1 MEELA
6 HSGGAGRPG
15 VGRSS
20 QQFAPVNLGSN
31 ISLVHFN
38 VSYSCAYPAAPSEP
52 VGVAMASKHV
62 GSQLIELSLS
72 DKDFIAVS
80 EEVSCRIVSWT

>member
-1 MEELA
+1 MCLNVA
-6 HSGGAGRPG
+6 FP
-15 VGRSS
+15 
-20 QQFAPVNLGSN
+20 PV
-31 ISLVHFN
+31 
-38 VSYSCAYPAAPSEP
+38 APSEP

-80 EEVSCRIVSWT
+80 EEVSFTTVDLWFVIISPRFGYFTW

>member
-1 MEELA
+1 MCLNVA
-6 HSGGAGRPG
+6 FP
-15 VGRSS
+15 
-20 QQFAPVNLGSN
+20 PV
-31 ISLVHFN
+31 
-38 VSYSCAYPAAPSEP
+38 APSEP

-80 EEVSCRIVSWT
+80 EEVSFMMWNCGLLLFPQDLATSHGKIP

>member
-1 MEELA
+1 MFPLYTLTF
-6 HSGGAGRPG
+6 PT
-15 VGRSS
+15 
-20 QQFAPVNLGSN
+20 
-31 ISLVHFN
+31 
-38 VSYSCAYPAAPSEP
+38 CAYPAAPSEP

-62 GSQLIELSLS
+62 GSQLIDLSLS